1 MRSSTHRYVGR
12 NTPGRGKSRYQSL
25 LFGRVMFGVSRDV
38 KEASAAGIE
47 KRGRLAGAHAS
58 EVIGSQ
64 VM

>member
-1 MRSSTHRYVGR
+1 M
-12 NTPGRGKSRYQSL
+12 